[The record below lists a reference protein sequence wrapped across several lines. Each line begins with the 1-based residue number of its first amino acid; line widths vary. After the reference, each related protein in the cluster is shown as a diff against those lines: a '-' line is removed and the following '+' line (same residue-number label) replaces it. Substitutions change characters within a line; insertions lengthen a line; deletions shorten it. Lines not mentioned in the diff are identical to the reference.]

1 MESGRT
7 KIRGALDPGRYVRL
21 DPIDVLLTDITMPG
35 MNGAEVADRVSAI
48 RPGIRV
54 VFMSGHAQ
62 PFLTQQGQLP
72 SGVYLVEKPFTKAA
86 LLDAVTDTAA
96 V

>member
-1 MESGRT
+1 MAIAERHD
-7 KIRGALDPGRYVRL
+7 I
-21 DPIDVLLTDITMPG
+21 PIHVLLTDITMPG
-35 MNGAEVADRVSAI
+35 MNGAEVAERVTAI

-54 VFMSGHAQ
+54 VFMSGYAQ

-72 SGVYLVEKPFTKAA
+72 AGVHLVEKPFTKTT
-86 LLDAVTDTAA
+86 LLDAVTDTAT